1 MVLVGSAYLAILLLY
16 AGTVQASADGLLAQ
30 LAAEDILFFPTISAN
45 LQKMLKHY
53 EIVDVRLSP
62 RHHMYKRSAEYSG
75 GSHLSVFSFCAFNRK
90 FRAHLSTA
98 RSVLFP
104 TFQALSVDGF
114 GRKNRELV
122 DLSGFYHGKLDE
134 ALKTGQSW
142 SRYYELDDPNE
153 LLQEP
158 FNLGPH
164 LISKLCPN
172 DPLSKVSA
180 EIDENGTVT
189 ASIWTSSEHY
199 FVEPAWRHLSN
210 VSLSSSITY
219 RASDLIANAD
229 PWPGRFCAVDSSS
242 YSNLS
247 DHVISKRQTVQ
258 SVPWIG
264 KNRCSLKLV
273 ADYRFHRD
281 VGGSR
286 VATTIRY
293 LVGVPVNSIYTQ
305 TVWRDSE
312 TEGGFENVGF
322 VIKKIIVH
330 TAPSQSIG
338 HYNSY
343 ATKSDVGHLLQRF
356 SEMEGSKDFCLV
368 HLFTAQPFSG
378 GVLGLG
384 YIASPKLGTSG
395 GICSEGIVIRKRLVY
410 FNTALTSVR
419 SSYGGPV
426 VTREADIVTAHEFG
440 HNWGSPH
447 DPVSKECS
455 PPIAAGG
462 PYIMFTYSVSGY
474 DQNNKIFSPCSRRSI
489 KAVLQAKSQLCFV
502 EEENT
507 FCGNQRVEP
516 GEDCDVS
523 LLQHGEDDVCC
534 SADCKF
540 KPNAV
545 CSPVNSPCCSASCQ
559 FLSKGTVCR
568 QPDLNSC
575 KLKSFCDGVNAD
587 CPPALPA
594 ADGTPCMDGGE
605 CQNGECVSFCERH
618 DIGMKPCI
626 CENQTLSCLR
636 CCRPVN
642 SSMCTPFSR
651 LPNYRVPK
659 VLADGTRCIHGY
671 CVDGKC
677 KKEVQDLVEH
687 IWDIIDKLDMNAIM
701 KFMKNNIVSTV
712 ALITLI
718 VWIPA
723 SFFVNSIDREKSL
736 QRTQQMNWMFSDNLV
751 ENDQRIR
758 VVRGVR
764 HLATAR
770 RLTSGGKQF

>member
-1 MVLVGSAYLAILLLY
+1 MVLVAVALLAIS
-16 AGTVQASADGLLAQ
+16 T
-30 LAAEDILFFPTISAN
+30 LFVHAFQVPPTGS
-45 LQKMLKHY
+45 LEKMLNHY
-53 EIVDVRLSP
+53 EIVDVRTSMGH
-62 RHHMYKRSAEYSG
+62 RMYKRSAEHSRANHVD
-75 GSHLSVFSFCAFNRK
+75 SFSFCAFNRE
-90 FRAHLSTA
+90 FRA
-98 RSVLFP
+98 RLFSSLGILYP
-104 TFQALSVDGF
+104 SFQALSVDGF
-114 GRKNRELV
+114 GRRNRELV
-122 DLSGFYHGKLDE
+122 DLSGFYHGKLD
-134 ALKTGQSW
+134 
-142 SRYYELDDPNE
+142 D
-153 LLQEP
+153 
-158 FNLGPH
+158 
-164 LISKLCPN
+164 
-172 DPLSKVSA
+172 DPLSTVSA
-180 EIDENGTVT
+180 EIDENGAVT
-189 ASIWTSSEHY
+189 ASIATSSEVY
-199 FVEPAWRHLSN
+199 FVEPAWRHLLN
-210 VSLSSSITY
+210 ISSSISIAY
-219 RASDLIANAD
+219 RASDLIANGD
-229 PWPGRFCAVDSSS
+229 PLPTRFCGVEPSGVPNST
-242 YSNLS
+242 
-247 DHVISKRQTVQ
+247 DHVISKRQSTQ
-258 SVPWIG
+258 STPWTG

-293 LVGVPVNSIYTQ
+293 LISLIDRVNSIYTQ
-305 TVWRDSE
+305 TIWRDSE

-322 VIKKIIVH
+322 VIKKIVVH
-330 TAPSQSIG
+330 TAPTESIG
-338 HYNSY
+338 HYNAY
-343 ATKSDVGHLLQRF
+343 ATKWEVGHLLQRF
-356 SEMEGSKDFCLV
+356 SELEGSKDFCLV
-368 HLFTAQPFSG
+368 HLFTAQSFSG

-395 GICSEGIVIRKRLVY
+395 GICSTGIMVRKKLVY

-426 VTREADIVTAHEFG
+426 ITREADIVTAHEFG

-447 DPVSKECS
+447 DPVSDECS
-455 PPIAAGG
+455 PPSDAGG

-474 DQNNKIFSPCSRRSI
+474 DLNNKIFSPCSRRSI

-523 LLQHGEDDVCC
+523 LLQHGEEDVCC

-568 QPDLNSC
+568 QSDLNSC
-575 KLKSFCDGVNAD
+575 KLKSFCDGANAD
-587 CPPALPA
+587 CPPPLPV

-636 CCRPVN
+636 CCRPAN
-642 SSMCTPFSR
+642 SNICTPFSR

-677 KKEVQDLVEH
+677 KREVQDLVEH
-687 IWDIIDKLDMNAIM
+687 IWDIIDKLDINAIL

-712 ALITLI
+712 ALSTLI
-718 VWIPA
+718 LWIPA
-723 SFFVNSIDREKSL
+723 SLLVNSIDREKSL
-736 QRTQQMNWMFSDNLV
+736 QRNREVNWMFSDNLV
-751 ENDQRIR
+751 DNAQRIR

-764 HLATAR
+764 HLT
-770 RLTSGGKQF
+770 GGHSVTDKH